1 MIAGLANRC
10 QRFWP
15 IDFGEKIC
23 SDEIIM
29 KQALAFSIALEF
41 VLCLVSYPQSGPPG
55 ILQLQTRS
63 KPWPAN
69 STGNVNIS
77 VIIKEGFKIPK
88 RPLPKLQINPTSG
101 FEVKGETNFTEEG
114 RGKDPEY
121 FNAFKPMSLQIA
133 ATKTTEPGRYS
144 LSGKFVY
151 FYCSDREK
159 YCSRS
164 VENVQI
170 PIEIVAGK

>member
-1 MIAGLANRC
+1 V
-10 QRFWP
+10 
-15 IDFGEKIC
+15 KIC

-29 KQALAFSIALEF
+29 KRALALSVMLE
-41 VLCLVSYPQSGPPG
+41 LVVCWASYSQSGTAG

-69 STGNVNIS
+69 STGNVNIN

-88 RPLPKLQINPTSG
+88 RPSPKLQINPTPE

-114 RGKDPEY
+114 QGKDPEY
-121 FNAFKPMSLQIA
+121 FNAFKPMSLQVA
-133 ATKTTEPGRYS
+133 ATKATEPGRYF